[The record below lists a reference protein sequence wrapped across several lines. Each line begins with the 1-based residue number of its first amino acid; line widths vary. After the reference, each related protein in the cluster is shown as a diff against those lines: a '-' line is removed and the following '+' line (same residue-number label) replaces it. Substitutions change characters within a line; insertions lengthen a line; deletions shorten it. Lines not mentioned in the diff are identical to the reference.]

1 MVSKFTRS
9 KLLNMKKEGERIYVE
24 LALKKNP
31 FQQIVLHSGHHL
43 STPLG
48 TVNLSALVAP
58 VQ

>member
-1 MVSKFTRS
+1 
-9 KLLNMKKEGERIYVE
+9 MKKEGERIYVE